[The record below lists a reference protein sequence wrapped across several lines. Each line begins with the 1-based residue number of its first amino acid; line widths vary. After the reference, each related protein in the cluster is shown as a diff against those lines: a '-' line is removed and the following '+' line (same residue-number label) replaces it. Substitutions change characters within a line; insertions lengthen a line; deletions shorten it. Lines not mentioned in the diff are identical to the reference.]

1 MPSEQGQDDMLAK
14 LEQLIPIIDG
24 FRSAISELRRE
35 IHAAC
40 PVVEN
45 ILAQVEKNL
54 QKGDDAAKLALNSSE
69 PQVVYFKYIQ
79 TKMCLA
85 IARADLT
92 RAASTALRTEGQES
106 FARMLL
112 ALGQTMDEL
121 VSSVKD
127 T

>member
-14 LEQLIPIIDG
+14 LEQLVPIIDG

-35 IHAAC
+35 IHEAC

-54 QKGDDAAKLALNSSE
+54 QKGDDAAKLGLNSSE

-85 IARADLT
+85 LARADLT